1 MSDSKSFQNLSE
13 AEPPIYPGK
22 SIENLEC
29 VGHIQKRMGQ
39 KLNNLVLECKK
50 KSYTSHDGKK
60 CKGIGGKNKLT
71 KKEIYRIQGHYGAAI
86 RNHVGDED
94 GMRKAIW
101 AIFHHRSGDHSL
113 CDDWCPSKCG
123 NLEKANAR
131 VLPEYI
137 LNEMKPVFE
146 TLTSTDLL
154 SRCTHGGT
162 QNVNESFH
170 HLIWSL
176 CPKEVFVGWRRLDI
190 AVCSA
195 VLQYN
200 DGKMSKLAVFESM
213 GIQHGRFHQQYIKI
227 ADEKRIKGA
236 HVTEAQKKKALKKS
250 RATKFG

>member
-1 MSDSKSFQNLSE
+1 
-13 AEPPIYPGK
+13 
-22 SIENLEC
+22 
-29 VGHIQKRMGQ
+29 
-39 KLNNLVLECKK
+39 
-50 KSYTSHDGKK
+50 
-60 CKGIGGKNKLT
+60 
-71 KKEIYRIQGHYGAAI
+71 
-86 RNHVGDED
+86 
-94 GMRKAIW
+94 MRKAIC

-113 CDDWCPSKCG
+113 CDDWCPSRCG

-176 CPKEVFVGWRRLDI
+176 CTKEVFVGWRRLDI

-200 DGKMSKLAVFESM
+200 DGKMSKLAVFQSM
-213 GIQHGRFHQQYIKI
+213 GI
-227 ADEKRIKGA
+227 
-236 HVTEAQKKKALKKS
+236 
-250 RATKFG
+250 